1 MQQRGREE
9 RKTGFKVLTAEV
21 VSLRLV
27 SYPKEKAAMDAK
39 EGVHGTIS
47 GGYTSKVGDHKAGM
61 EA

>member
-9 RKTGFKVLTAEV
+9 RKTGFKVLTVEV

-27 SYPKEKAAMDAK
+27 SYSKDMATTDAQ
-39 EGVHGTIS
+39 EGVHGITS

-61 EA
+61 

>member
-1 MQQRGREE
+1 MQQRSREE
-9 RKTGFKVLTAEV
+9 RKIGFKVLTAEV

-27 SYPKEKAAMDAK
+27 SYPKDKAAIDAQ
-39 EGVHGTIS
+39 EGVHRTTS